1 MSPTRSD
8 AVAAVGHS
16 NAHWRPDNEQNAH
29 KLTLG
34 VKEGTYA
41 DVLAANIA
49 AAADEAGLLIKV
61 IASGTGGWRYLD
73 VVSSRAGKLESLE
86 YVRSML
92 GFEPGAT
99 VSAGDSG
106 NDILLLSGPSHAVVV
121 GNAQPDLALWAD
133 AQLEEEEDRV
143 GREGRSASPQRRLS
157 SGGQGGSEA
166 PEQEGGGAIALLDAP
181 VEADEAAAETGAE
194 LRRRRLYRAQASHAW
209 GILEGLQ
216 HFGCA

>member
-1 MSPTRSD
+1 
-8 AVAAVGHS
+8 VAAVGHS

-49 AAADEAGLLIKV
+49 ASADEAGLLIKV

-133 AQLEEEEDRV
+133 AQLEEEEEEEGLR
-143 GREGRSASPQRRLS
+143 GRGFVEGPRSLG
-157 SGGQGGSEA
+157 SGHGGSEQAGGIGVA
-166 PEQEGGGAIALLDAP
+166 PAQEGGAVALMDAP
-181 VEADEAAAETGAE
+181 QQSGEAAVGAE
-194 LRRRRLYRAQASHAW
+194 AGQRRRRLYRAQASHAW